1 MNIVYIHLALKSQK
15 EHSCPNCRETAR
27 LIADIDER
35 EPRRDKKGDLQYYC
49 LSCHTQFS
57 VDRHGHTTIIR

>member
-1 MNIVYIHLALKSQK
+1 MNIVNIHLALNNQK
-15 EHSCPNCRETAR
+15 EHSCPNCSKVAR

-35 EPRRDKKGDLQYYC
+35 KPRRDKKGDLQYYC

-57 VDRHGHTTIIR
+57 VDRHGRTSIIR